1 MTGTTCSAATISA
14 APGSPQTAGTQI
26 VFTATAA
33 TCPRPLYEFWM
44 RPATSSTWQLVSG
57 YSTSPQYSW
66 NSTGAAAGTIYF
78 GVWAKDL
85 SSPAAYDAYSSTP
98 FAVNAASCGPVT
110 ISASPV
116 SPQASGSQVTFTATA
131 SGCTNPNPLYQF
143 VMRPASSST
152 WQTIQGYS
160 TGNTYRWNST
170 GAAAGIV
177 YFGVWA
183 KDAKSGAAYDATTS
197 TAFSV
202 TSASTC
208 ASVTVSAAPS
218 SVVHSAGGGTHV
230 IATAAAA
237 GCTNSPRYEF
247 WIRAASSSTWQL
259 IQAYSPTATYDWNST
274 GAATGTVYIGVHV
287 RDAGSSGSYDVVAS
301 TPVTVT

>member
-1 MTGTTCSAATISA
+1 
-14 APGSPQTAGTQI
+14 
-26 VFTATAA
+26 
-33 TCPRPLYEFWM
+33 M
-44 RPATSSTWQLVSG
+44 RPATSSTWQMIQA
-57 YSTSPQYSW
+57 YSAGNTYHW

-78 GVWAKDL
+78 GIWVKDL
-85 SSPAAYDAYSSTP
+85 SSPGAYDANTSVP

-110 ISASPV
+110 ISASPI
-116 SPQASGSQVTFTATA
+116 SPQASGTQVTFTATA

-160 TGNTYRWNST
+160 TAGTYHWNST

-183 KDAKSGAAYDATTS
+183 KDASSGAPYDATAS
-197 TAFSV
+197 TPFSV
-202 TSASTC
+202 AAAC
-208 ASVTVSAAPS
+208 ASVTVSAAPT
-218 SVVHSAGGGTHV
+218 SVVHSTSGGTHV
-230 IATAAAA
+230 TATAAAV

-247 WIRAASSSTWQL
+247 WIRAASSSTWQMV
-259 IQAYSPTATYDWNST
+259 QAYGPTATYDWNTT
-274 GAATGTVYIGVHV
+274 GAGTGTVYIGVHV
-287 RDAGSSGSYDVVAS
+287 RDANSSSAYDVVAS